1 MRDARRARRAPW
13 EGQVVITSNDLVT
26 AIRSRGSN
34 ADDVRDA
41 AHEATHAMQSRLR
54 GPWGRERL
62 HAALEGKAKRE
73 AGSRMFVSQMLRY
86 ELQARAVEMLVCAHY
101 NEPYDCE
108 KWAMWCAME
117 TANTYRVDVGGIDR
131 LVDAIGIVSKQCMT
145 LALFDTVMAIRPLR
159 TKAQP

>member
-1 MRDARRARRAPW
+1 M
-13 EGQVVITSNDLVT
+13 ITANDLVT

-34 ADDVRDA
+34 ADDIRDA

-62 HAALEGKAKRE
+62 HSALERKARRE
-73 AGSRMFVSQMLRY
+73 AGPRMFVTEMLRY

-101 NEPYDCE
+101 QVPYNPE
-108 KWAMWCAME
+108 EWAMWCAME
-117 TANTYRVDVGGIDR
+117 TANTYHVGVGGIDR
-131 LVDAIGIVSKQCMT
+131 LVDAIGISSKQRMT
-145 LALFDTVMAIRPLR
+145 RALFDAVMATKALR